1 MKSNQK
7 RNPRDLS
14 PELEESTKSQFGTA
28 LAICGSMI
36 TVVISIAGMAAYSN
50 WSTIERL
57 LA

>member
-28 LAICGSMI
+28 LAICGCMI
-36 TVVISIAGMAAYSN
+36 ILVMSIAGMAAYSN
-50 WSTIERL
+50 WSAIKRFM
-57 LA
+57 A